1 VRSGNGTHGY
11 SPRGCGGA
19 LVVHYMLWDTA
30 RLGARVSVLIQS
42 SSTSAARRP
51 SARRVARLAGR
62 RATDGAVV
70 LRPKE
75 VCSQVTVSASTL
87 RAWSTE
93 FKNYLSPGERQ
104 PCLLDGASPAEYGQS
119 WCTAAWMSER
129 DRRTPVV
136 MFTAHAQDLAE
147 AQLGESARSR
157 RAAFAGIVAKP
168 FDLQVLVD
176 VVARAVRQPTGMDVS
191 TRYLN

>member
-1 VRSGNGTHGY
+1 
-11 SPRGCGGA
+11 
-19 LVVHYMLWDTA
+19 
-30 RLGARVSVLIQS
+30 
-42 SSTSAARRP
+42 
-51 SARRVARLAGR
+51 
-62 RATDGAVV
+62 
-70 LRPKE
+70 
-75 VCSQVTVSASTL
+75 
-87 RAWSTE
+87 
-93 FKNYLSPGERQ
+93 
-104 PCLLDGASPAEYGQS
+104 
-119 WCTAAWMSER
+119 MSER

-191 TRYLN
+191 TMYLN

>member
-1 VRSGNGTHGY
+1 MTFAHVFLMEHRPLERSSVMTPIQERLYSAAPHAERISACRRKRSGSDCSGNRDPYGRR
-11 SPRGCGGA
+11 PGGFDGVRRTA
-19 LVVHYMLWDTA
+19 RRDPGDVA
-30 RLGARVSVLIQS
+30 RLG
-42 SSTSAARRP
+42 P
-51 SARRVARLAGR
+51 
-62 RATDGAVV
+62 DVV
-70 LRPKE
+70 R
-75 VCSQVTVSASTL
+75 
-87 RAWSTE
+87 
-93 FKNYLSPGERQ
+93 
-104 PCLLDGASPAEYGQS
+104 LDGANPTEYGQS
-119 WCTAAWMSER
+119 WCTAAWLNER

-191 TRYLN
+191 TMYLN